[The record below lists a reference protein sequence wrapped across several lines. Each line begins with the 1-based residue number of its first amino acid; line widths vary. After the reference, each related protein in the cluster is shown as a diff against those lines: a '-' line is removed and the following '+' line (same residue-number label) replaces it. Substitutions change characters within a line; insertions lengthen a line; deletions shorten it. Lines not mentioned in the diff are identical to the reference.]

1 MKILKP
7 SIPDNCRIITVSD
20 IHANL
25 KHFKA
30 LLEKCGYNK
39 NTDFLFILGDLLEKG
54 EENLATLRYVRELCQ
69 NERVILI
76 KGNNDTMCDRMA
88 FHDSREYFF
97 ERISSRPHNTYLEMA
112 KSLGIDSF
120 DNDFEAKREKINS
133 LFKDELDF
141 MKNLP
146 LAIETKDFI
155 FIHAGIENR
164 PDWQNTEEKFALTRP
179 WFFEEEHQAG
189 KTVICGHYPAYN
201 YKAANNSNLPVVN
214 KERGIICIDGGA
226 SVKWAGQLNAL
237 IINFKDGKYF
247 FETVFQPIGEEM
259 RVKFPVTSSCK
270 PIYLNWE
277 KHDLTVL
284 EEREDF
290 LYVKINQTEETGLI
304 AKSHIGQWDGKIHG
318 WINLNSFLSASVGE
332 KFCRCGETERFF
344 FGISEKGQV
353 GFLPKT
359 AF

>member
-1 MKILKP
+1 MKIIKP
-7 SIPDNCRIITVSD
+7 HIPDNARILCVSD

-25 KHFKA
+25 KYFKM
-30 LLEKCGYNK
+30 LLEKCAYNK
-39 NTDFLFILGDLLEKG
+39 NADYLFILGDILEKG
-54 EENLATLRYVRELCQ
+54 AKNLATLRYVRELCQ

-88 FHDSREYFF
+88 FHDSKEYFH
-97 ERISSRPHNTYLEMA
+97 ERIKHRPRNTYLEMA

-120 DNDFEAKREKINS
+120 EEDFEEKRKKVNSHFEK
-133 LFKDELDF
+133 ELDF

-164 PDWQNTEEKFALTRP
+164 PDWQNTEEKFALTEP
-179 WFFEEEHQAG
+179 WFFEKEHQAA
-189 KTVICGHYPAYN
+189 KTVICGHYPTYN
-201 YKAANNSNLPVVN
+201 YKAANNTDLPITD
-214 KERGIICIDGGA
+214 KKKRIICIDGGA
-226 SVKWAGQLNAL
+226 STKWAGQLNAL
-237 IINFKDGKYF
+237 IINYKNGEYS
-247 FETVFQPIGEEM
+247 FETVFQPMGEEM
-259 RVKFPVTSSCK
+259 RVKFSVTSSCK

-277 KHDLTVL
+277 NQDLSVI
-284 EEREDF
+284 EEQDDF
-290 LYVKINQTEETGLI
+290 LYVKVNQTNETGLI

-318 WINLNSFLSASVGE
+318 WINLNSFLTANLGE
-332 KFCRCGETERFF
+332 KFYRCGETNKFF
-344 FGISEKGQV
+344 FGISENGQV